1 MQRFYSAMSIYG
13 GTYVTFIAIEFSLY
27 ETVLREIE
35 TKCEG
40 KSIIGYSLEHIKS
53 LKLIHSAFVQTL
65 ESLMATIYTEEVDEN
80 NIVQKEH
87 HYQPREQKKP
97 KEKGIIDEFDFAES

>member
-1 MQRFYSAMSIYG
+1 MSIYG
-13 GTYVTFIAIEFSLY
+13 GTDVTSIAIEFSLY

-53 LKLIHSAFVQTL
+53 LQLIHSVFMQTL
-65 ESLMATIYTEEVDEN
+65 ESLMTTMYTEEVDEN
-80 NIVQKEH
+80 NIV
-87 HYQPREQKKP
+87 
-97 KEKGIIDEFDFAES
+97 